1 MKKKN
6 QKKHQKGEGKI
17 TKNYFEKSVKLKWNP
32 KLMLNKIT
40 EKNHG
45 KLNKRNKE
53 KFDEK
58 DLQKDFQNWKKSE
71 AKS

>member
-1 MKKKN
+1 MKNNWILKKN

-40 EKNHG
+40 EKITEN
-45 KLNKRNKE
+45 
-53 KFDEK
+53 
-58 DLQKDFQNWKKSE
+58 
-71 AKS
+71 